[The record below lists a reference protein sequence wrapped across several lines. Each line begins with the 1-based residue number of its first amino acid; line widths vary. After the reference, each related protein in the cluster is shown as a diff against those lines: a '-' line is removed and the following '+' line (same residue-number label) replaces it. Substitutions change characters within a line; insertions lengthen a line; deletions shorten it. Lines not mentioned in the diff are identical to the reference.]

1 MSFTEFIR
9 GKYDIENK
17 EYINTLLKNMTLKE
31 QALIASEPFEVLWK
45 MVFGDDRTS
54 PDFIMYKDR
63 FNKLDRIALM
73 KKNLSDYTEPEWGFP
88 KGRRMRGETDVACAI
103 REFDEETNIPR
114 DSYLV
119 LKNMILEESF
129 VGLNGVK
136 YKHIYFVAVLKH
148 PEMLD
153 LSQRFTTMQR
163 REISAIAWKSMDQA
177 EALIRPHHLERSG
190 MLQQLKT
197 IIETFEIE

>member
-1 MSFTEFIR
+1 
-9 GKYDIENK
+9 
-17 EYINTLLKNMTLKE
+17 
-31 QALIASEPFEVLWK
+31 
-45 MVFGDDRTS
+45 
-54 PDFIMYKDR
+54 
-63 FNKLDRIALM
+63 
-73 KKNLSDYTEPEWGFP
+73 
-88 KGRRMRGETDVACAI
+88 MRGETDVACAI

-148 PEMLD
+148 PELLD
-153 LSQRFTTMQR
+153 LSQRFTPMQR

-177 EALIRPHHLERSG
+177 EALIRPHHVERSG
-190 MLQQLKT
+190 MLNQLKT